1 VLIAILA
8 LAMIFG
14 TIAAAAALIAGWSL
28 LAALAIYSGAGLLG
42 VLVISSG
49 IAISSALNS
58 RKTDLV
64 HRDVLA
70 GN

>member
-14 TIAAAAALIAGWSL
+14 TIAATAALIAGWSF
-28 LAALAIYSGAGLLG
+28 LAALAIYSGAGVLG
-42 VLVISSG
+42 VLMIASG
-49 IAISSALNS
+49 IAIMSALNS
-58 RKTDLV
+58 HKTDLV